1 MTPPRAPSSRK
12 TRGPAA
18 LWLALAATSAVAEPA
33 DPPTQLDA
41 VKVLGDRRA
50 LSGFPG
56 AVGIVEGDAL
66 RDGQRGV
73 SLAETLVRV
82 PGIAVL
88 DRQNYAQD
96 LQIQSRGYGARS
108 TFGIRGIRLVV
119 DGIPATAL
127 DGQGQ
132 AATFPLGSLD
142 RIEVLRGP
150 LALQYG
156 NAAGGA
162 ILAETALDGA
172 NGLQASAWAGSHR
185 SRRAEA
191 GALGGDGDWRWRVQG
206 SHFLTGGERAHSAA
220 ERAQVNAVARWS
232 PDERRSLRLVLTGS
246 SQPYTDDPLGLSRE
260 QLRRAPRGTDPAA
273 LAFDTRKRID
283 NAQVGARWE
292 SAYAPGRSYWL
303 GGYGIQRDIVQFL
316 AVPVAAQRAPTSAGG
331 VVDVGRDSAGF
342 DLGHRWRDAAGALSL
357 GLELGRLDEDRKGY
371 ENFVGAGAA
380 QRLGVRG
387 RVRRDEDN
395 RVRSVEAFAVAD
407 RRLDERWRTLAAVRH
422 ARMRFSSRDRYL
434 SAGNGDDSGRLDYR
448 KTTFSL
454 GIARAFAAGEVF
466 ASVGDG
472 FETPTVT
479 ELAYGPDNLS
489 GFNRDL
495 RAARYRSGELGLRW
509 RPAWGEVSATV
520 HRIDGSDEIA
530 PATSSGGRA
539 SFTNAG
545 DIRRSGVELG
555 LDGRLGPRWSYLAS
569 LNWTRARFVSPF
581 AYRGAAGPR
590 RIDSGN
596 RVPGVARAN
605 GYAELAWR
613 SADETFDAALELR
626 ASSAIPVDDL
636 NSEQAPGYAQLA
648 LRVQWRGPRGWRA
661 FARADNLLDRDYV
674 GSVIVNESNARFYE
688 PGAGRG
694 FTVGVERR
702 R

>member
-520 HRIDGSDEIA
+520 YRIDGSDEIA

-545 DIRRSGVELG
+545 DTRRSGVELG